1 MLKLDLKYNKNILFV
16 KLDGNLNRTSSYK
29 INHYLVPTILNN
41 NIKYL
46 VFNLGELINI
56 DEDGVDALLNV
67 KYAIK
72 NNKGLVFINDINKIV
87 NKKINK
93 LHIKKLNDKKIG
105 A

>member
-29 INHYLVPTILNN
+29 INNYLVPTILNN